1 MRRFAKWPYRSHFV
15 ARTWP
20 KCDTALANRR
30 KYTSHATTQK
40 TAAPRGDGFVTRD
53 YAFTFSF
60 ALLASAL
67 NAAMS
72 FTARSASILRFT
84 VMPASFKPCIM
95 RL

>member
-1 MRRFAKWPYRSHFV
+1 MHGSPYAEVRPALGLGRIYACPRRRVHKHRTKKTADPKGRRFA
-15 ARTWP
+15 
-20 KCDTALANRR
+20 
-30 KYTSHATTQK
+30 
-40 TAAPRGDGFVTRD
+40 TRD